1 MKSYYLLIALFV
13 VSCLASCKKNLDADP
28 TTSTTLTGKW
38 DLVNDSSAYGESYIT
53 KTNYVG
59 VPGDYFD
66 FRANGNVYIKEGANY
81 DTLAYNMVGGDSVVI
96 NTFNVNN
103 YPDVITPLTGNRVS
117 IYSGSL
123 PIFWVTKF
131 RMVNLKK

>member
-1 MKSYYLLIALFV
+1 MKSYYLLTALFV
-13 VSCLASCKKNLDADP
+13 ISCFASCKKTGEAAGP
-28 TTSTTLTGKW
+28 VTLVGKW
-38 DLVNDSSAYGESYIT
+38 NLVNDSTAYGESYIT

-66 FRANGNVYIKEGANY
+66 FRTDGKVYIKEGDKH
-81 DTLAYNMVGGDSVVI
+81 DTLTYNMVARDSVVI

-103 YPDVITPLTGNRVS
+103 YPDVIKPFSADKVS
-117 IYSGSL
+117 IYSGTL
-123 PIFWVTKF
+123 PIFWVTHF